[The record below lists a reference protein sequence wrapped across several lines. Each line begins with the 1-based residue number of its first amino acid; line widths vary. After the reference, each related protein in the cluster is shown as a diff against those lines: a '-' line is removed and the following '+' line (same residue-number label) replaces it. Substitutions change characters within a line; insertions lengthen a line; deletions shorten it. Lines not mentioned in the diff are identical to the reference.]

1 MHIVLCDSGVVIIF
15 RRKETEENAG
25 MQIQNVLISFGVLIG
40 THFLALGDPLI
51 QPLKLKSPLTT
62 KLRGNV
68 LSPYS
73 ANSKEEL
80 AKLLGPRQAEDIEK
94 QMSFETHRVI
104 LFQWA
109 GSGQDA
115 LVSTIND
122 SVVTFHYTRGRTR
135 DLRQHLKVFAIDRE
149 MTWTVRESDKIG
161 LSIPQDGVVSGR
173 SNFLCLTSNCFEFT

>member
-1 MHIVLCDSGVVIIF
+1 MITF

-25 MQIQNVLISFGVLIG
+25 MQIQNVLLSFGVLIG
-40 THFLALGDPLI
+40 THVLASGDPLI
-51 QPLKLKSPLTT
+51 EPLKLKSPLTT

-80 AKLLGPRQAEDIEK
+80 AKLLGPQQAEDIEK

-161 LSIPQDGVVSGR
+161 LSIPQDGAVSGR

>member
-1 MHIVLCDSGVVIIF
+1 MHIVLCDSDVAKTF
-15 RRKETEENAG
+15 RPKVTVENTG
-25 MQIQNVLISFGVLIG
+25 MQIQNMLISFGLLIATHVLASG
-40 THFLALGDPLI
+40 APLI

-62 KLRGNV
+62 KLQGNA

-80 AKLLGPRQAEDIEK
+80 AKLLGPQQAEDIEK

-115 LVSTIND
+115 LVCTVND

-135 DLRQHLKVFAIDRE
+135 DFRQHLKAFAINRE

-161 LSIPQDGVVSGR
+161 LLIPQDGVVSGR
-173 SNFLCLTSNCFEFT
+173 SNFLCLTSNRFEFA